1 MYFTDKDRRIQ
12 TQQGIIQRL
21 EEENRCLREQL
32 GAYGDKGMGHKMEL
46 AEQAYREYIGL
57 ATELEGLKQE
67 YLRLIGDIVAEK
79 QELKKRCRQT

>member
-1 MYFTDKDRRIQ
+1 MYSTNKDRKIQ

-32 GAYGDKGMGHKMEL
+32 EAYGDKGIGHKMEL
-46 AEQAYREYIGL
+46 AGQAYREYMGL

-67 YLRLIGDIVAEK
+67 YLGLIRDIAAEK
-79 QELKKRCRQT
+79 QELKKRCR